1 MTCHLFDVP
10 SFPTILLIQCQIFI
24 KFKYS
29 AKDYKSLLL
38 FVSGSE
44 SVESDTEKSPS
55 WYDTRHKFTIL
66 PAKCGP
72 VLRKHRLV
80 LCIWCYLLAYI
91 HVIEP
96 VLRKINFPYP
106 DINSICPFLTVHQ
119 TQSPSLSL
127 SNLLFVSCILVS
139 EAAVH
144 LLSYFLTSSHRL
156 LLSSFEYI

>member
-1 MTCHLFDVP
+1 MICHLFDVP

-38 FVSGSE
+38 FVSGGE

-66 PAKCGP
+66 PSKCGP

-106 DINSICPFLTVHQ
+106 DIN
-119 TQSPSLSL
+119 
-127 SNLLFVSCILVS
+127 
-139 EAAVH
+139 
-144 LLSYFLTSSHRL
+144 
-156 LLSSFEYI
+156 

>member
-1 MTCHLFDVP
+1 MSNFHRV
-10 SFPTILLIQCQIFI
+10 QIFS
-24 KFKYS
+24 KRLQ
-29 AKDYKSLLL
+29 SLLL
-38 FVSGSE
+38 FVSGGE
-44 SVESDTEKSPS
+44 SVEFDTEKSPS
-55 WYDTRHKFTIL
+55 WYDTRHKLTIL
-66 PAKCGP
+66 PFKCGP

-127 SNLLFVSCILVS
+127 SNLPFVSCILVS

-156 LLSSFEYI
+156 L